1 EQKYRVGQRGSS
13 VQPHVPEPEQRS
25 GDFHQIQ
32 MYTSPEGKDPIKTF
46 EMAEHLESS
55 PEYYCINTRVL
66 GQSTHEGILRQH
78 LQDEYGCFVEL
89 GSELLSFEQYS
100 DRVVARIEQ
109 QVTET
114 ASFEFLVGADGA
126 HSVTR
131 RQLGLTFL
139 GETRSNTEGLIVG
152 DIHLKGLDQN
162 YWRMWG
168 SNDHKVFTLRPYE
181 IKGDDRYTFMVG
193 GNDLDFNRVSSRE
206 DLIETFYQVT
216 GRKDID
222 FGDLIWMGIWRPNI
236 RLADKFGEGRVFI
249 VGDAAHV
256 HSPTGGQGMNSSVQD
271 TFNLAWKLALVL
283 KGHSPSSLLDTYT
296 EERLPVI
303 AAMLGKTTLLLKKTF
318 KPGGFDEEAWT
329 RGFELRQFGISYRGS
344 GITEEEEI
352 DPYRAGLDGTLR
364 AGDRAPEAPGLRS
377 ISPVVA
383 GPTSLFNIL
392 KTTSHTVI
400 LFATTG
406 DSYPILR
413 ALGVYPEG
421 LVKPIIIYPQS
432 SNTTLQEGY
441 AYKHYKVQTVGSD
454 LMGSTVC
461 IVRPDGY
468 IGYIGASNVA
478 NKVDLVEGVQ
488 KYFRGIFL

>member
-1 EQKYRVGQRGSS
+1 
-13 VQPHVPEPEQRS
+13 
-25 GDFHQIQ
+25 
-32 MYTSPEGKDPIKTF
+32 M
-46 EMAEHLESS
+46 
-55 PEYYCINTRVL
+55 
-66 GQSTHEGILRQH
+66 
-78 LQDEYGCFVEL
+78 
-89 GSELLSFEQYS
+89 
-100 DRVVARIEQ
+100 
-109 QVTET
+109 
-114 ASFEFLVGADGA
+114 
-126 HSVTR
+126 
-131 RQLGLTFL
+131 
-139 GETRSNTEGLIVG
+139 
-152 DIHLKGLDQN
+152 
-162 YWRMWG
+162 
-168 SNDHKVFTLRPYE
+168 
-181 IKGDDRYTFMVG
+181 
-193 GNDLDFNRVSSRE
+193 
-206 DLIETFYQVT
+206 
-216 GRKDID
+216 
-222 FGDLIWMGIWRPNI
+222 
-236 RLADKFGEGRVFI
+236 
-249 VGDAAHV
+249 
-256 HSPTGGQGMNSSVQD
+256 
-271 TFNLAWKLALVL
+271 VL

-344 GITEEEEI
+344 GIVLDERHPNVTAMGEEEEEI

-413 ALGVYPEG
+413 ALGAYPEG

-432 SNTTLQEGY
+432 SNTTLQEVPEADSTFPAPAPVFVDSEGY